1 MLEWYWAYSQILQHI
16 ERKEN
21 ADEYIFIGDRTEEG
35 GNDYPLSEVLKN
47 RTDGKVH
54 EVKDWQD
61 TMEHLTN
68 NKYWN

>member
-1 MLEWYWAYSQILQHI
+1 MDKSQILKHI

-21 ADEYIFIGDRTEEG
+21 AEEYIFFGDRTEEG
-35 GNDYPLSEVLKN
+35 GNDYPLSEMLKN

-54 EVKDWQD
+54 EVKNWQD
-61 TMEHLTN
+61 TYEYLTN